1 MPYTQ
6 VANLDYND
14 IKLALKEYLRS
25 QSDFT
30 DYDFEGSVWST
41 LLDVLAYNTYY
52 TAFNT
57 NLVVNELF
65 LDSATLRDNVVGI
78 AKQLGYTPKSVT
90 SPVAYIS
97 FDVNFSNTTPDTA
110 ILRTGSAFTTIFDS
124 ELYQYTTLDDVSAP
138 VENGTATFI
147 NVPIYEGSLVKNS
160 YTVNTALKSQRF
172 IIQNQGVDT
181 SSLRVKVYPSQ
192 NSSAFE
198 FYDRAENIL
207 DVNSTTKSYFL
218 NEIEDENYEL
228 FFGDG
233 VLGKK
238 LETGQFIEVSYLV
251 TNGPSTNGAKTF
263 VFNGIV
269 DDKDNAVYPLTVS
282 VNSVT
287 AASGGENIESIEKIK
302 FNAPR
307 YFGTQDRAV
316 TPQDYAAIVRNVY
329 PAVADIITFGG
340 ETADPPEYGK
350 VKIVIKPS
358 NASLLSSFTKQDI
371 IRKLNTPGAFD
382 SFYLGNKVARIIG
395 ISVDESCPIINT
407 PLRMLPGIFSG
418 LDVKILSIFRK
429 NELITPSGKM
439 EIYPGDDIYIC
450 IRNNDLLRALRV
462 FGIKFQ
468 ENRKIIILGAGNIGL
483 NIIKLLESDYPDI
496 SCKIIDNNINTTK
509 KIANNLSNQNTIL
522 CGDALDIKLLKE
534 AGAEDAEAIISV
546 TDDDE
551 VNIFGSILA
560 KDLGCKRSMA
570 IVSNHNYRNLNKR
583 LNLDIMVNPGNITT
597 SAVLQYVRRGKVKEI
612 HDFGNDRGEI
622 MEIEILPTTKF
633 ADQKISDLTIPEGVV
648 IGGIVRNEELIFPDE
663 NTIIYVKD
671 KLIIF
676 SDPSS
681 IKEIEKYS
689 EVNIEFF

>member
-1 MPYTQ
+1 MKII
-6 VANLDYND
+6 VCGAG
-14 IKLALKEYLRS
+14 EV
-25 QSDFT
+25 
-30 DYDFEGSVWST
+30 GS
-41 LLDVLAYNTYY
+41 N
-52 TAFNT
+52 
-57 NLVVNELF
+57 
-65 LDSATLRDNVVGI
+65 I
-78 AKQLGYTPKSVT
+78 AKQLVYEDNDVT
-90 SPVAYIS
+90 IIDESEPL
-97 FDVNFSNTTPDTA
+97 
-110 ILRTGSAFTTIFDS
+110 LRK
-124 ELYQYTTLDDVSAP
+124 LNQNLD
-138 VENGTATFI
+138 
-147 NVPIYEGSLVKNS
+147 
-160 YTVNTALKSQRF
+160 LKS
-172 IIQNQGVDT
+172 ICG
-181 SSLRVKVYPSQ
+181 
-192 NSSAFE
+192 
-198 FYDRAENIL
+198 
-207 DVNSTTKSYFL
+207 
-218 NEIEDENYEL
+218 
-228 FFGDG
+228 
-233 VLGKK
+233 
-238 LETGQFIEVSYLV
+238 
-251 TNGPSTNGAKTF
+251 
-263 VFNGIV
+263 
-269 DDKDNAVYPLTVS
+269 
-282 VNSVT
+282 
-287 AASGGENIESIEKIK
+287 
-302 FNAPR
+302 
-307 YFGTQDRAV
+307 
-316 TPQDYAAIVRNVY
+316 
-329 PAVADIITFGG
+329 
-340 ETADPPEYGK
+340 
-350 VKIVIKPS
+350 KPS
-358 NASLLSSFTKQDI
+358 HPEVLESAGADEADMIIAVSDNDESNIISCELANHLFKIPLKVARIKESGYLKPKYQENLFVSGKIDVDAIISPELEVAKDF

-483 NIIKLLESDYPDI
+483 NIIKILESDYPDI

-522 CGDALDIKLLKE
+522 CGDALDTKLLKE